1 LTFLVLV
8 MSARLP
14 ASAQAPADLGQA
26 KKWFKEAETAER
38 KGDCK
43 AAVELFRKA
52 LAVKETP
59 QLYLRIGNCQE
70 KLGDLV
76 AAQGSYERSLERAT
90 QQNLG
95 DVADVAREEL
105 EDLRPRVPTVSFT
118 IKDTPRDLALK
129 LDGLPL
135 ATSSVNTPLLLNPGD
150 HTVSAEARGRGVFT
164 KTFTLTEKE
173 RATVA
178 IELPEGSGEQ
188 DASPAVTSAPTAAP
202 PPDGPPPDQT
212 GPNIPVIALL
222 AGGGAAVV
230 GGVVLLAVSFAKDAD
245 IDERCGGSDRPSCPS
260 EDKAEIE
267 SDVSS
272 VDLFRGLGFGLAGA
286 GLVAGGIGVAL
297 LVTAPKKEQPPAAV
311 FVAPSFGTA
320 SLGISARGRF

>member
-26 KKWFKEAETAER
+26 KKWFKEAEAAEK

-52 LAVKETP
+52 LGVKETP
-59 QLYLRIGNCQE
+59 QLHLRIGNCQE
-70 KLGDLV
+70 RLGDLV
-76 AAQGSYERSLERAT
+76 AAQGSYERSLDRAT

-164 KTFTLTEKE
+164 KTFTLAEKE

-178 IELPEGSGEQ
+178 IELPEGSGEP

-202 PPDGPPPDQT
+202 PPEAPPDGT

-245 IDERCGGSDRPSCPS
+245 IDERCGGSDRPSCPAADQ
-260 EDKAEIE
+260 EEIE
-267 SDVSS
+267 SDISS
-272 VDLFRGLGFGLAGA
+272 VNLFRGLGFGLAGA

-297 LVTAPKKEQPPAAV
+297 LLTAPKKEQ
-311 FVAPSFGTA
+311 APA
-320 SLGISARGRF
+320 SLFIAPTVGAGSLGVSTRGRF